1 MKYLHCL
8 TLIPLILFL
17 SGCNT
22 TGTSGSTG
30 NEQNIGMVAG
40 AVLGGLAG
48 SQLGDGGT
56 ENIIA
61 GALVGGMAG
70 NLTGKEIA
78 KRREALAAAEA
89 QRQQAYQREVQRQR
103 EIEAELM
110 RLEKE
115 KAEAASLAAQ
125 AETEAEE
132 ALAEQKIEASSKAIV
147 THQKQKAQTS
157 HKIAELDEEGKRIA
171 KAMAELD
178 ELEADS

>member
-8 TLIPLILFL
+8 TVLALIFFL

-30 NEQNIGMVAG
+30 NEQNIGMAAG

-48 SQLGDGGT
+48 SQLGDGGA
-56 ENIIA
+56 ENVVA
-61 GALVGGMAG
+61 GALVGGLVG

-78 KRREALAAAEA
+78 KRREALAAKEV
-89 QRQQAYQREVQRQR
+89 QRQQAYHREMQRQR
-103 EIEAELM
+103 EIEAELL

-115 KAEAASLAAQ
+115 KAEAAALAAQ

-132 ALAEQKIEASSKAIV
+132 ALAEQKVEASSKAIV
-147 THQKQKAQTS
+147 TQQKQKVETS
-157 HKIAELDEEGKRIA
+157 DKISELDEEGKRIA